1 MFNND
6 NRVVYYAMAGMG
18 ILVSAA
24 TIYYLV
30 NNADDSEMGSEF
42 K

>member
-6 NRVVYYAMAGMG
+6 NKIIYYAMAGVG

-30 NNADDSEMGSEF
+30 NSSEDSEIGSEF